1 MKKHFHYSFFIC
13 LACTLTLFVCT
24 GLACNLFSIYMP
36 FILKDYGITNTQ
48 SSSILLIRSFSS
60 FLAISVS
67 GFYYKLFNLRKGM
80 LTAALISALG
90 FVIYSRAN
98 GYPLMI
104 AGSAL
109 TGIGFGIGATLP
121 VSMLLNRW
129 FFKYRNLA
137 MSISAVGTTLAT
149 IGVPSLVTASVNTLG
164 LRSTFLMQSAVM
176 AAIALLCFMIIRDDP
191 SSMSL
196 KRFGEAETSGD
207 QDAPADGNE
216 TKGNDKKDSPE
227 NTSRTKGF
235 SLNFHG
241 YVRKSD
247 WLILIPT
254 LFFIGVLANP
264 AYNHMSVLFSGQG
277 FDPSAIAL
285 ALSASGLAG
294 TAGKLLFG
302 WLSDKISV
310 FVCNFIYGMLM
321 TAGLILMCTASS
333 MSIMYLS
340 VAVFSFGVGITVI
353 GPTAWAGDLSSE
365 DQFDSVIRRF
375 QQLYN
380 LGSIVFT
387 LFPGMVAD
395 RCGGSYVPAYVV
407 FIIFSFFA
415 VAAIQYMYVLNIKR
429 DRRD

>member
-1 MKKHFHYSFFIC
+1 
-13 LACTLTLFVCT
+13 
-24 GLACNLFSIYMP
+24 MP

-164 LRSTFLMQSAVM
+164 LRSTFLMQSAVRV
-176 AAIALLCFMIIRDDP
+176 AIALLCFMIIRDDP

-196 KRFGEAETSGD
+196 RRFGEAETSGD

-216 TKGNDKKDSPE
+216 TEGNDKKDPPE

-264 AYNHMSVLFSGQG
+264 AYNH
-277 FDPSAIAL
+277 
-285 ALSASGLAG
+285 
-294 TAGKLLFG
+294 
-302 WLSDKISV
+302 ISV
-310 FVCNFIYGMLM
+310 QR
-321 TAGLILMCTASS
+321 AGLRPFGNSPCPLGLRPCRDGRKA
-333 MSIMYLS
+333 
-340 VAVFSFGVGITVI
+340 AVWLAFG
-353 GPTAWAGDLSSE
+353 
-365 DQFDSVIRRF
+365 
-375 QQLYN
+375 
-380 LGSIVFT
+380 
-387 LFPGMVAD
+387 
-395 RCGGSYVPAYVV
+395 
-407 FIIFSFFA
+407 
-415 VAAIQYMYVLNIKR
+415 
-429 DRRD
+429 